1 MKNIQVNMNLRT
13 DEQGLLRGPFASTSQ
28 KANVE
33 KEEKEE
39 RKSIFAGDTNFML
52 QNQMGQKKAKAQR
65 DALRR
70 IVEVFESDLK
80 IDQTLKDSALHKEE
94 LAEEVKKYSDAIDK
108 LNQKQQDL
116 KEEYGITDDSE
127 EEQNLNL
134 IRKSLS
140 DPFSVTEEDMEKL
153 ENMGPLTDY
162 QRDSLEL
169 DAAKEVWQNL
179 KEDAIAAHKGESSKI
194 QGINLERLKSDPM
207 VGAQKEAQ
215 AIKDA
220 AKDSII
226 AMLREEAKDKIDEKF
241 GTSAKTEGK
250 KDAEEE
256 NENLDKK
263 KQADSKALT
272 EDLTAEQQDILKRL
286 KKFVKSQGILREDI
300 LGLKIDEML

>member
-1 MKNIQVNMNLRT
+1 MSLRT
-13 DEQGLLRGPFASTSQ
+13 DEQALLRGTFASTNQ
-28 KANVE
+28 KANKE
-33 KEEKEE
+33 KEANED

-52 QNQMGQKKAKAQR
+52 QNQIGQKKAKAQR

-70 IVEVFESDLK
+70 IVDVFEADMK
-80 IDQTLKDSALHKEE
+80 IDQTLKNSALHKEE
-94 LAEEVKKYSDAIDK
+94 LAEQVKQYDAEINK
-108 LNQKQQDL
+108 LTQAQQEL

-140 DPFSVTEEDMEKL
+140 DPFSVTEEDMEML
-153 ENMGPLTDY
+153 EKMGPLTDY
-162 QRDSLEL
+162 QRASLEL

-179 KEDAIAAHKGESSKI
+179 KDDAIAAHKGESSKI

-220 AKDSII
+220 ARDSII
-226 AMLREEAKDKIDEKF
+226 TMLREEAKEKIDEKF
-241 GTSAKTEGK
+241 GTTSETQGK
-250 KDAEEE
+250 KDEEE
-256 NENLDKK
+256 ETDDVDKK
-263 KQADSKALT
+263 KKADSKALT

>member
-1 MKNIQVNMNLRT
+1 MNLRT
-13 DEQGLLRGPFASTSQ
+13 DEQALLRGPFASRSQ
-28 KANVE
+28 KANE
-33 KEEKEE
+33 KNEAKEE
-39 RKSIFAGDTNFML
+39 RRSIFAGDTNFIL

-250 KDAEEE
+250 KDEEE
-256 NENLDKK
+256 EVDDGDKK
-263 KQADSKALT
+263 KKADAKMQT
-272 EDLTAEQQDILKRL
+272 EDLTAEQKDILERL
-286 KKFVKSQGILREDI
+286 KRFVKSQGILREDI

>member
-94 LAEEVKKYSDAIDK
+94 LVEQVKQYDAEIDK
-108 LNQKQQDL
+108 LTQAQQEL

-179 KEDAIAAHKGESSKI
+179 KEDAIDAHKGESGKI
-194 QGINLERLKSDPM
+194 QGINMERLKSDPM

-220 AKDSII
+220 ARDSII
-226 AMLREEAKDKIDEKF
+226 TMLREEAKEKIDEKF
-241 GTSAKTEGK
+241 GTVTETQGK
-250 KDAEEE
+250 KDEEE
-256 NENLDKK
+256 EIDDGDKK
-263 KQADSKALT
+263 KKADAKMQT
-272 EDLTAEQQDILKRL
+272 EDLTAEQKDILERL
-286 KKFVKSQGILREDI
+286 KRFVKSQGILREDI
-300 LGLKIDEML
+300 LGLKIDELL